1 MCCGDDGQDLSGVTH
16 VLIVDD
22 EQPIR
27 DVLADVFGLEGFSV
41 ATARDGLEALA
52 AVRGHAPDAV
62 VVDLM
67 MPRMDGPTFLRAFRG
82 IPAFASVP
90 VVVISAVQ
98 AELDLATSLAHA
110 RRLKPFDVDDL
121 VQTVR
126 GLLTV

>member
-1 MCCGDDGQDLSGVTH
+1 MTH

-41 ATARDGLEALA
+41 ATARDGLEALDA
-52 AVRGHAPDAV
+52 ARGQTPDAV

-67 MPRMDGPTFLRAFRG
+67 MPRMDGHTFLRAFRG

-90 VVVISAVQ
+90 VVIVSAVQ
-98 AELDLATSLAHA
+98 AELDRATSFVHA

-121 VQTVR
+121 VQTVC
-126 GLLTV
+126 GLVKV

>member
-1 MCCGDDGQDLSGVTH
+1 MCRGDRGRGLSGVTH

-52 AVRGHAPDAV
+52 AAHGRTPDAV
-62 VVDLM
+62 IVDLM
-67 MPRMDGPTFLRAFRG
+67 MPRMDGHTFLRAFRG
-82 IPAFASVP
+82 IPAFALVP
-90 VVVISAVQ
+90 VVIVSAVQ
-98 AELDLATSLAHA
+98 AELDRATSFAHA

-121 VQTVR
+121 VRTVCS
-126 GLLTV
+126 LVTT